1 MDIEDEYDKIFR
13 FCYWKVRDQAL
24 AEDLTQ
30 ETFLRWLDSGYQE
43 NGKRIRYLYT
53 IARNL
58 CIDERR
64 KSQPVD
70 LPEELPDP
78 KGENDSIDKVFLEQ
92 MIEQLAEEELELLVM
107 RYVNQDSIGTICEI
121 TGESRFALFRKLQKI
136 RKKIA
141 SIGENQYRDN

>member
-30 ETFLRWLDSGYQE
+30 ETFLRWLGSSYLE
-43 NGKRIRYLYT
+43 KGKRIRYLYT

-58 CIDERR
+58 CIDESR
-64 KSQPVD
+64 KTDLVD

-78 KGENDSIDKVFLEQ
+78 KGENDPTDRVFLEQ
-92 MIEQLAEEELELLVM
+92 VIEQLAEEELEMLVM
-107 RYVNQDSIGTICEI
+107 RYVNQESLGTICEI
-121 TGESRFALFRKLQKI
+121 TGTSRFALFRKLQKI

-141 SIGENQYRDN
+141 SIREDQHGDN

>member
-58 CIDERR
+58 CIDESR
-64 KSQPVD
+64 KSKPVD
-70 LPEELPDP
+70 LLEELPDP
-78 KGENDSIDKVFLEQ
+78 KGENDPTDNVFLAQ
-92 MIEQLAEEELELLVM
+92 VIEQLAEEELELLVM

-121 TGESRFALFRKLQKI
+121 TGISRFALFRKLQKI
-136 RKKIA
+136 RKKIT
-141 SIGENQYRDN
+141 SIGEDHHGNN

>member
-1 MDIEDEYDKIFR
+1 MDIEDEYEKIFR

-58 CIDERR
+58 CIDESR
-64 KSQPVD
+64 KSKPVD
-70 LPEELPDP
+70 LLEELPDP
-78 KGENDSIDKVFLEQ
+78 KGENDPTDKVFLAQ
-92 MIEQLAEEELELLVM
+92 VIELLAEEELELLVM

-121 TGESRFALFRKLQKI
+121 TGQSRFALFRKLQKI

-141 SIGENQYRDN
+141 SIGEDQRGDI

>member
-13 FCYWKVRDQAL
+13 FCYWKVRDQEL

-58 CIDERR
+58 CIDESR
-64 KSQPVD
+64 KSKPVD
-70 LPEELPDP
+70 LLEELPDP
-78 KGENDSIDKVFLEQ
+78 KGENDPTDKVFLAQ
-92 MIEQLAEEELELLVM
+92 VIEQLAEEELELLVM

-121 TGESRFALFRKLQKI
+121 TGQSRFALFRKLQKI

-141 SIGENQYRDN
+141 SIGEDQRGDI

>member
-1 MDIEDEYDKIFR
+1 MNIEDEYDIIFR

-58 CIDERR
+58 CIDESR
-64 KSQPVD
+64 KSKPVE
-70 LPEELPDP
+70 LLEELPDP
-78 KGENDSIDKVFLEQ
+78 NGENDPKDKVFLAQ
-92 MIEQLAEEELELLVM
+92 VIEQLAEEELELLVM

-121 TGESRFALFRKLQKI
+121 TGQSRFALFRKLQKI

-141 SIGENQYRDN
+141 SIVEDQRGDI

>member
-58 CIDERR
+58 CIDESR
-64 KSQPVD
+64 KSKPVD
-70 LPEELPDP
+70 LLEELPDP
-78 KGENDSIDKVFLEQ
+78 KGENDPTDKVFLAQ
-92 MIEQLAEEELELLVM
+92 VIELLAEEELELLVM

-121 TGESRFALFRKLQKI
+121 TGQSRFALFRKLQKI

-141 SIGENQYRDN
+141 SIGEDQRGDI